1 MMADLEFPKGDYGY
15 NINFGIKDANNAAYD
30 LTGYVST
37 LKVWPSGNPSGTVVS
52 GTCSILNV
60 EAGGTVQYTV
70 VDGNFDMI
78 TTYVGE
84 IELTKTGIV
93 ESTAKFTI
101 AITESA

>member
-1 MMADLEFPKGDYGY
+1 MADLEIPKSDYGF
-15 NINFGIKDANNAAYD
+15 NINFGIKDADGDAYD

-37 LKVWPSGNPSGTVVS
+37 FKVWPPGNPSGTVVS

-70 VDGNFDMI
+70 ANGNFDTI

-84 IELTKTGIV
+84 IELTKSGIV
-93 ESTAKFTI
+93 ESTRKFTI